1 MKKRYYY
8 KKYKKFRNQSNYL
21 LYCIARARVHNHIR
35 KNKRQKE
42 VKIAKNIKSNAK
54 TFYQYISSKSCKKDK
69 IPDLIKA
76 DGTKTKNDEEKS
88 RELNNFFSSVFT
100 TENNDEFPYMQDKVN
115 EDKHIHQAN
124 ITKQEME
131 SLLKDLKP
139 NKSPGT
145 DEIHPLL
152 LRKCCSSLSKP
163 LKILFDLTMK
173 LSKIPD
179 EWKKSRGTA
188 YIQEKRQQE

>member
-1 MKKRYYY
+1 MSDVNSVWNFISTKIKCLRNKHIPVIYVSATKNKKSTTIEDSLLHLTREKRYYY

-21 LYCIARARVHNHIR
+21 LYCIARARVHSHIR
-35 KNKRQKE
+35 NSKRQKE

-115 EDKHIHQAN
+115 EDKHIHQAISN
-124 ITKQEME
+124 H
-131 SLLKDLKP
+131 
-139 NKSPGT
+139 NKTRNGKFAQRS
-145 DEIHPLL
+145 
-152 LRKCCSSLSKP
+152 
-163 LKILFDLTMK
+163 
-173 LSKIPD
+173 
-179 EWKKSRGTA
+179 
-188 YIQEKRQQE
+188 